1 MKTKINRLLLL
12 STVLLCFVG
21 GTLAYQSPSPTPPK
35 EKQVEYIEDGE
46 DTNQD
51 SHPSSS
57 EKSSATSGSDN
68 ENALTQIQLY
78 KNQLS
83 QTLTKHVNWIS
94 SLLEPTQNKYIPQL
108 HTAYTRWNGEL
119 QALIDGNY
127 IAGTLSSNINT
138 AKTFF
143 IDGTA
148 ELEKIYDSA
157 CKADDDLSTEN
168 NKAYKDVVSY
178 QEQLSS
184 VAKKDSLCINRM
196 QEPIKVVYIPQLS
209 AVHAEYNSK
218 INNVIDSYYH
228 SATLSNHIEEAK
240 HFFLDGSDELT
251 SVYNDASKANEK
263 VSDNDIVYY
272 RVLSYKAKLSTKT
285 SDYITTLTPRIEDY
299 LQQIFFPYISERR
312 DVWMNNLQKLIDD
325 NYQSGTLAKMASK
338 AEEFFLKGSDEI
350 TQIYN
355 DACNSNVEDYT
366 GSISVSFPDN
376 ADMKPFGKMTIEM
389 ENLNTHQIVQYSI
402 SNKKT
407 YTFTNIPRNTN
418 WTVRVKNKYGDI
430 FASINDVCVNKKNIT
445 ASFSTLSKP
454 QDVTLQ
460 LYDDNGKEIS
470 QSFSVTWYDDKGNL
484 LQTGKTI
491 SDLTANKQVF
501 YELKLDTDLTR
512 KYKKTDKCQYI
523 VKENDNTIKHAL
535 TPYASVK
542 ICGKV
547 INAETK
553 IPSNADITLTQTF
566 DNGVY
571 STKSVSTDMDGNF
584 SIVASDVSS
593 ILSVKSSGLIAKDI
607 PCDMAPTSE
616 GEKAIG
622 TIALSPI
629 KGKELVLDVNYQ
641 KSTEDEAS
649 PETTNWY
656 DDANNLSFSVYN
668 LTKGKQISEVVIEYP
683 RIIFLEEIED
693 GDILEVTVSN
703 KKNTFTPVKNS
714 IVMSNENP
722 LRIAVSIVE
731 LGKIQANYSLT
742 ENSEVVGVLYDH
754 NGNYVKSSDYENKR
768 ATFSSLQDGN
778 YYLLS
783 MGKSNYFNSLNTIKK
798 IAQTGLIQGKDYIL
812 DNINVSSGKV
822 SVISNEAIPVLNEAV
837 LYYTDDRTSF
847 GLNKTKVTAGNYVT
861 IQSTVY
867 FKDGFKDKVK
877 NVELIVDMP
886 DGASFI
892 ENSVMEGLRTSSY
905 SVDDNSLT
913 VPLQSLSERVRA
925 CFVATKNGTSKLSA
939 YVRFQYDDQTI
950 LQPIGDAILETS
962 GFAINVPSITNKDNI
977 NVSGTTTG
985 KSTIN
990 VYDNDILIGQ
1000 TTSLENGTWSLGC
1013 QLHESYNLSVHRI
1026 YAQTETKHGEKIY
1039 SESKE
1044 CRFDVYAIQVSKVTM
1059 YHWNPEMRK
1068 TYESVFDFLN
1078 PSAKANQWVVYYPK
1092 KKFTYTIEFTENS
1105 PEKICN
1111 VVLYVHA
1118 ANGQIVPVYPEYNKD
1133 KGLWIAELDMGG
1145 SRDGFYPVNVSVDFD
1160 MLSYGPV
1167 SRKALT
1173 EAKFDYDNYTQEV
1186 GTISREVDNLIT
1198 SIPNLSIEDFEN
1210 AFKDSFGSFVN
1221 VPNSNTN
1228 DLTLNGLLENADL
1241 LLTQSEK
1248 ILSDNNVNNG
1258 WKQLLHKTEFGTFDL
1273 NPLGIDGSL
1282 RIEEVGKNTAG
1293 QLIELGFKKIEVD
1306 DNTDVYELVTND
1318 KYILVDFS
1326 SNTYITLT
1334 YNHKGDLISR
1344 RQVASSNPND
1354 IQILIDQ
1361 NVLFEG
1367 KVSELIDLCSGINE
1381 AIAKVPEFLKNCI
1394 WVRDAQIS
1402 TNRNTYQAL
1411 RKSITPDM
1419 SEEDIAKIT
1428 EKVEKL
1434 IQKNCKLG
1442 QDKRLL
1448 KATLKNLEPAIS
1460 KITLGVSAICNAYS
1474 TGNNIKEYINLWYDV
1489 PYCGCDSERTT
1500 ALQKSILKA
1509 GLRCAAKDIANI
1521 VADMILLH
1529 TVIVS
1534 AASAPETGGQS
1545 LIVTAG
1551 SIALSCAKNNVNVW
1565 SNNEFAKERA
1575 MFLSEANAIGRD
1587 KNCENCPNPDPKPK
1601 PNNPPSP
1608 KPKPGNGGNHNS
1620 GNPNDNVQIDPS
1632 GFVYEGVPSNRLE
1645 GVTATCYYKEF
1656 TEDMYGDTHENI
1668 VLWDAKEYGQEN
1680 PLKTDENGYYRWDV
1694 PQGLWQVKFEK
1705 EGYETVYSEWLPVP
1719 PPQLDVNI
1727 AMTQARQPEINR
1739 VHAYKN
1745 AVEITFDKF
1754 MQTESL
1760 VKDNIII
1767 YDGDQAVKGNIVLL
1781 DEETNPTIA
1790 NKTFASKLR
1799 YTCQKSFKNKEIK
1812 LLIKKNVKS
1821 YSSINMENDYEC
1833 TIPVENEITEIKID
1847 SVLSLAQGATMEVAV
1862 NVLPAKSSS
1871 GKKILISNYSSKIV
1885 GIQKD
1890 TIFVDD
1896 NGLASFNIRGEM
1908 LGNTALILTIDGYD
1922 LSTKVDVNVINE
1934 SSVTD
1939 IVKASIE
1946 SGATVEEGTKI
1957 YLSCNTPEAKI
1968 YYTIDGSCPCGST
1981 ALVYNGEPI
1990 IVNENMTIKA
2000 MAIAPGMYESEIV
2013 EYQYFVQTTEIE
2025 STVINDGV
2033 SVTPLTVKDK
2043 ITIMSND
2050 SSVISDVKVIDM
2062 SGKVVM
2068 ESSKTGATVSLDMSR
2083 CSSGIHLLN
2092 FKTNGRNMSK
2102 KVVKID

>member
-1 MKTKINRLLLL
+1 MKIKINRLLLL

-51 SHPSSS
+51 SHPSFS

-68 ENALTQIQLY
+68 ENALTQIRLY

-94 SLLEPTQNKYIPQL
+94 SLLKPTQNEYIPQL

-127 IAGTLSSNINT
+127 TAGTLSSYINT

-355 DACNSNVEDYT
+355 DACDSNVEDYT

-376 ADMKPFGKMTIEM
+376 VDMKPFGKMIIEM

-430 FASINDVCVNKKNIT
+430 FANINDVCVNKNNIT

-454 QDVTLQ
+454 QDVSLQ

-470 QSFSVTWYDDKGNL
+470 QPFLVTWYDEKGNL

-491 SDLTANKQVF
+491 SGLSINKSIY
-501 YELKLDTDLTR
+501 YEIKLDADLIR
-512 KYKKTDKCQYI
+512 KYKKVEPHQYVVKDGDNLIKCPL
-523 VKENDNTIKHAL
+523 A
-535 TPYASVK
+535 PYTLLK
-542 ICGKV
+542 IYGKV
-547 INAETK
+547 IDAETK
-553 IPSNADITLTQTF
+553 LPVNAEITATQSY
-566 DNGVY
+566 DNGIY
-571 STKSVSTDMDGNF
+571 STKSMSTDKYGVF
-584 SIVASDVSS
+584 SEVVSNVFTV
-593 ILSVKSSGLIAKDI
+593 LSVKSSGSVPKDI
-607 PCDMAPTSE
+607 SCDTIPISE
-616 GEKAIG
+616 NEISIG
-622 TIALSPI
+622 TIVLSPV
-629 KGKELVLDVNYQ
+629 KGKEVELNISYK
-641 KSTEDEAS
+641 KSIEDEDGLGTMS
-649 PETTNWY
+649 WY
-656 DDANNLSFSVYN
+656 DDTNNLSFSVYN
-668 LTKGKQISEVVIEYP
+668 KTKKKDISNIIVEYP
-683 RIIFLEEIED
+683 RIIFIEEIQD
-693 GDILEVTVSN
+693 GDILEMTVSS
-703 KKNTFTPVKNS
+703 KKGSFMPIKRS
-714 IVMSNENP
+714 FVMSNETAITLDFP
-722 LRIAVSIVE
+722 IVE
-731 LGKIQANYSLT
+731 LGKVHAEYHST
-742 ENSEVVGVLYDH
+742 ENSNVVAILYDH
-754 NGNYVKSSDYENKR
+754 DGDYIQAGDYYDKQV
-768 ATFSSLQDGN
+768 TFSNLNDGK

-783 MGKSNYFNSLNTIKK
+783 IGKSDYFNSPNNINK
-798 IAQTGLIQGKDYIL
+798 IYQIGLIQGKDYVL
-812 DNINVSSGKV
+812 DNVQVLSGR
-822 SVISNEAIPVLNEAV
+822 ISNINNESIPKLNEAN
-837 LYYTDDRTSF
+837 LYYTDDFTSF
-847 GLNKTKVTAGNYVT
+847 GINKTNVTAGDYVT
-861 IQSTVY
+861 FQSTIS
-867 FKDGFKDKVK
+867 FKDEFKNEVK
-877 NVELIVDMP
+877 NVELVVDIP
-886 DGASFI
+886 EGTSFI
-892 ENSVMEGLRTSSY
+892 ENSVMEGSRTSSY
-905 SVDDNSLT
+905 STNDNSLT
-913 VPLQSLSERVRA
+913 IPLQNLSERIRA
-925 CFVATKNGTSKLSA
+925 CVITTQNGTSKLSA
-939 YVRFQYDDQTI
+939 YVRFQYNGQTI
-950 LQPIGDAILETS
+950 LQPIGDAAFETS
-962 GFAINVPSITNKDNI
+962 GFAIYVPQVTTGDSI
-977 NVSGTTTG
+977 NVSGTTIG
-985 KSTIN
+985 KSDIKI
-990 VYDNDILIGQ
+990 YDNDVLIGR
-1000 TTSLENGTWSLGC
+1000 TTSRANGTWAITCGLNNP
-1013 QLHESYNLSVHRI
+1013 YNLSMHRI
-1026 YAQTETKHGEKIY
+1026 FAEATTTTGLELQSEAMECVYNTNAVEAKSVSMSFYNGWLNKNIEVNFDLQNKTIDASSYMFYNTTDVTFTADLTNNDPNIIRDVTIRVYTDKNNWRNLKAQYNTHTDNWFAVSQFSSNELPVGVDVLFSSQQEVVLDDKYLKDQYSWLDSLSKITAEIDTITVDNDEYADLSDEDFFNFLHNQNDSTLNIEEIDCSAKEYTVVAEDGRKITVSMTSCSGLVESSFANNEEYYNISKTSGGSLYVKRTENYADYVDFENNVRFTLLIDSKDNMIRASKAIDGNFIYKVSEYIVTFGDLINTIDDQTRFLRNALEKMSFGYNMDY
-1039 SESKE
+1039 STAMKGYEKYKKI
-1044 CRFDVYAIQVSKVTM
+1044 V
-1059 YHWNPEMRK
+1059 K
-1068 TYESVFDFLN
+1068 TLERRFLN
-1078 PSAKANQWVVYYPK
+1078 PINSNWANIWAVELHGAYGMKDMYYSAAQKALKSVNTIKAVLGKFSLISSIDGFSNNAKKGYDAMVEWRDILRNLQDNECPGDEVLYAKAVSYTRRIFSFYY
-1092 KKFTYTIEFTENS
+1092 T
-1105 PEKICN
+1105 
-1111 VVLYVHA
+1111 A
-1118 ANGQIVPVYPEYNKD
+1118 ASSD
-1133 KGLWIAELDMGG
+1133 LASLMSLKGKLA
-1145 SRDGFYPVNVSVDFD
+1145 
-1160 MLSYGPV
+1160 
-1167 SRKALT
+1167 
-1173 EAKFDYDNYTQEV
+1173 
-1186 GTISREVDNLIT
+1186 GTISLA
-1198 SIPNLSIEDFEN
+1198 LCDF
-1210 AFKDSFGSFVN
+1210 SLYSSGFGDWMHNQWTFEIKMQ
-1221 VPNSNTN
+1221 TQ
-1228 DLTLNGLLENADL
+1228 TL
-1241 LLTQSEK
+1241 
-1248 ILSDNNVNNG
+1248 
-1258 WKQLLHKTEFGTFDL
+1258 
-1273 NPLGIDGSL
+1273 
-1282 RIEEVGKNTAG
+1282 RC
-1293 QLIELGFKKIEVD
+1293 
-1306 DNTDVYELVTND
+1306 ND
-1318 KYILVDFS
+1318 KCPRCD
-1326 SNTYITLT
+1326 
-1334 YNHKGDLISR
+1334 K
-1344 RQVASSNPND
+1344 NPCECND
-1354 IQILIDQ
+1354 RCPKCG
-1361 NVLFEG
+1361 G
-1367 KVSELIDLCSGINE
+1367 KPCVCKDKCPKCG
-1381 AIAKVPEFLKNCI
+1381 KRPCVCRPP
-1394 WVRDAQIS
+1394 QP
-1402 TNRNTYQAL
+1402 Q
-1411 RKSITPDM
+1411 ITP
-1419 SEEDIAKIT
+1419 I
-1428 EKVEKL
+1428 
-1434 IQKNCKLG
+1434 
-1442 QDKRLL
+1442 
-1448 KATLKNLEPAIS
+1448 
-1460 KITLGVSAICNAYS
+1460 
-1474 TGNNIKEYINLWYDV
+1474 
-1489 PYCGCDSERTT
+1489 
-1500 ALQKSILKA
+1500 
-1509 GLRCAAKDIANI
+1509 
-1521 VADMILLH
+1521 H
-1529 TVIVS
+1529 
-1534 AASAPETGGQS
+1534 
-1545 LIVTAG
+1545 
-1551 SIALSCAKNNVNVW
+1551 
-1565 SNNEFAKERA
+1565 
-1575 MFLSEANAIGRD
+1575 
-1587 KNCENCPNPDPKPK
+1587 
-1601 PNNPPSP
+1601 
-1608 KPKPGNGGNHNS
+1608 
-1620 GNPNDNVQIDPS
+1620 DPS
-1632 GFVYEGVPSNRLE
+1632 GYVYEGVPSNRLE

-2050 SSVISDVKVIDM
+2050 GSVISDVKVIDM